1 MIIDAY
7 THCGLEK
14 FRPFPEVQEMM
25 AAVGI
30 DRAVLVQ
37 HLGQYDNSYIAG
49 CVKSAPDAFI
59 GVAMI
64 DATHPGAQDALSA
77 VIDTGAFRGLRM
89 SADMLIAAP
98 AIASRALAAGLHVI
112 LYCPNG
118 TEEIE
123 SALPLSAAGPGR
135 IVVTHLGTPA
145 VEDGSLVRGRG
156 VLRLAA
162 DERVMITLSG
172 AGMVCDPPHLPLQSL
187 VRDVVS
193 TFGLDRVM
201 WASNFPV
208 VGDAAAVAADL
219 ALVTSNSWGLS
230 KESIKMISGVVAQR
244 TWFDS

>member
-49 CVKSAPDAFI
+49 CVASAPDSFV

-64 DATHPGAQDALSA
+64 DATDPGAHDALSE

-89 SADMLIAAP
+89 SADMLMAAP
-98 AIASRALAAGLHVI
+98 AIASRALEAGLHVI
-112 LYCPNG
+112 LYCPGG
-118 TEEIE
+118 TEDIE
-123 SALPLSAAGPGR
+123 SVLPLLAAGPGN
-135 IVVTHLGTPA
+135 IVVTHLGSPT
-145 VEDGSLVRGRG
+145 VEQGALMRGRG

-172 AGMVCDPPHLPLQSL
+172 AGMVCDPPHLPLRDL
-187 VRDVVS
+187 VRDVVNS
-193 TFGLDRVM
+193 FGPDRVM

-219 ALVTSNSWGLS
+219 ALVTSNTWGLS

>member
-7 THCGLEK
+7 THCGIEK
-14 FRPFPEVQEMM
+14 FRPLPEVREMM
-25 AAVGI
+25 DAVGI
-30 DRAVLVQ
+30 NRAVLAQ

-49 CVKSAPDAFI
+49 CVKSAPDTFA

-64 DATHPGAQDALSA
+64 DTSDPGARDALA
-77 VIDTGAFRGLRM
+77 EVIESGAFRGLRM
-89 SADMLIAAP
+89 TADMLVSAP
-98 AIASRALAAGLHVI
+98 VIASAAIEAGLNVT
-112 LYCPNG
+112 LFCPDG
-118 TEEIE
+118 TEPIE
-123 SALPLSAAGPGR
+123 SVLPLLAAGPGR
-135 IVVTHLGTPA
+135 IVLTHLGSPA
-145 VEDGSLVRGRG
+145 VEQGVLVRGQG

-172 AGMVCDPPHLPLQSL
+172 AGMVCDSPHRPLQQL

-193 TFGLDRVM
+193 GFGPDRVM

-208 VGDAAAVAADL
+208 VGDPAAVAADL
-219 ALVTSNSWGLS
+219 ALLTSNIWGLS

>member
-49 CVKSAPDAFI
+49 CVKSAPDAFV

-64 DATHPGAQDALSA
+64 DATHPGAHDALA
-77 VIDTGAFRGLRM
+77 EVIDTGAFRGLRM
-89 SADMLIAAP
+89 SADMLMAAP
-98 AIASRALAAGLHVI
+98 AIASRALEAGLHVI
-112 LYCPNG
+112 LYCPEG
-118 TEEIE
+118 TEDIE
-123 SALPLSAAGPGR
+123 SVLPTLGAGPGR
-135 IVVTHLGTPA
+135 IVVTHLGSPT
-145 VEDGSLVRGRG
+145 VEHGSLNRGRG
-156 VLRLAA
+156 VLRLVA

-172 AGMVCDPPHLPLQSL
+172 AGMVCDPPHLPLLEL
-187 VRDVVS
+187 VRDVVNS
-193 TFGLDRVM
+193 FGPDRVM